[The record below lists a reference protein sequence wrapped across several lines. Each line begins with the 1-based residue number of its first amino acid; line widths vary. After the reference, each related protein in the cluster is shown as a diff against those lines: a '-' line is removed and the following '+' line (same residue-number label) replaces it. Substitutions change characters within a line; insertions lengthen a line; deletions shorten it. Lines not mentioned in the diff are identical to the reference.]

1 VSGVLTGFVVV
12 ASLVAVGYVLGRTG
26 VLGPTGQAVVQRL
39 VFFVGSPALLIQT
52 LADADVHVLFSEQLV
67 VTASG
72 VVVAVV
78 LWVLIARYRLRL
90 GRDDL
95 VIGGLSSSF
104 VNAANIGLPVAAYV
118 LQDLTAVLPAMLLQ
132 MVVLSPVALGILDVS
147 RHPPGGGGV
156 ASAKRLL
163 APLANPVLI
172 SSAIGIALS
181 LTGWTLPTAVAQPLD
196 LLAGFAIPGALVA
209 FGISLHG
216 RSSAG
221 WRSPEVLVS
230 SFLKAFVQPTATYLV
245 ARFVLRLD
253 DQAVFA
259 ATVVAALPT
268 AQNVFTY
275 AVRYGVGRDLARD
288 TVLVTTILVA
298 PVLLLISVL
307 LPH

>member
-1 VSGVLTGFVVV
+1 MSGVLTGFVVV
-12 ASLVAVGYVLGRTG
+12 ATLVAVGYVLGRTG
-26 VLGPTGQAVVQRL
+26 VLGPAGQGVVSRL
-39 VFFVGSPALLIQT
+39 VFFVGSPALLVQT
-52 LADADVHVLFSEQLV
+52 LADADVHVLFSGQLL
-67 VTASG
+67 VTSSG
-72 VVVAVV
+72 VVVSVV
-78 LWVLIARYRLRL
+78 VWVLLARYRLRL
-90 GRDDL
+90 SREDL
-95 VIGGLSSSF
+95 VIGSLASSF
-104 VNAANIGLPVAAYV
+104 VNAANIGLPVAVYV

-147 RHPPGGGGV
+147 RHQGDGSR
-156 ASAKRLL
+156 AALAKKLL
-163 APLANPVLI
+163 TPLANPVLI
-172 SSAIGIALS
+172 ASAVGILLS
-181 LTGWTLPTAVAQPLD
+181 VTGWTLPTALAQPLD

-216 RSSAG
+216 RSLAG
-221 WRSPEVLVS
+221 WRTPQVLIAS
-230 SFLKAFVQPTATYLV
+230 ALKAFLQPAVTYLA
-245 ARFVLRLD
+245 ARSLGLD
-253 DQAVFA
+253 DDAVFA

>member
-1 VSGVLTGFVVV
+1 MSGVLTGFVVV
-12 ASLVAVGYVLGRTG
+12 ATLVAVGYVLGRTG
-26 VLGPTGQAVVQRL
+26 VLGPAGQGVVSRL
-39 VFFVGSPALLIQT
+39 VFFVGSPALLVQT
-52 LADADVHVLFSEQLV
+52 LADADVHVLFSGQLL
-67 VTASG
+67 VTSSG
-72 VVVAVV
+72 VVVSVV
-78 LWVLIARYRLRL
+78 VWVLLARYRLRL
-90 GRDDL
+90 AREDL
-95 VIGGLSSSF
+95 VIGSLASSF

-147 RHPPGGGGV
+147 RHQGDGSRT
-156 ASAKRLL
+156 ALL
-163 APLANPVLI
+163 RKLLTPLANPVLI
-172 SSAIGIALS
+172 ASAVGILLS
-181 LTGWTLPTAVAQPLD
+181 VTGWTLPTALAQPLD

-216 RSSAG
+216 RSLAG
-221 WRSPEVLVS
+221 WRTPQVLVAS
-230 SFLKAFVQPTATYLV
+230 ALKSFLQPVVTYLA
-245 ARFVLRLD
+245 ARALGLD
-253 DQAVFA
+253 DAAVFA

-288 TVLVTTILVA
+288 TVLVTTVLVA

>member
-12 ASLVAVGYVLGRTG
+12 ASLVLVGYVLGRTG
-26 VLGPTGQAVVQRL
+26 VLGPAGQGVVSRL
-39 VFFVGSPALLIQT
+39 VFFVGSPALLVQT
-52 LADADVHVLFSEQLV
+52 LADADVHVLFSGQLL
-67 VTASG
+67 VTSSG
-72 VVVAVV
+72 VVASVV
-78 LWVLIARYRLRL
+78 VWVLIARYRLRL
-90 GRDDL
+90 SREDL
-95 VIGGLSSSF
+95 VIGGLASSF

-147 RHPPGGGGV
+147 RHQGDGSRA
-156 ASAKRLL
+156 ASVKKLL
-163 APLANPVLI
+163 TPLANPVLI
-172 SSAIGIALS
+172 ASAVGIVLS
-181 LTGWTLPTAVAQPLD
+181 VTGWTLPTALAQPLD

-216 RSSAG
+216 RSLAG
-221 WRSPEVLVS
+221 WRRPEVLVAS
-230 SFLKAFVQPTATYLV
+230 ALKAFVQPVVTYLA
-245 ARFVLRLD
+245 ARLLGLD
-253 DQAVFA
+253 DAAVFA

-288 TVLVTTILVA
+288 TVLVTTVLVA

>member
-1 VSGVLTGFVVV
+1 MSGVLTGFVVV
-12 ASLVAVGYVLGRTG
+12 ASLIAVGYVLGRTG
-26 VLGPTGQAVVQRL
+26 VLGPAGQTVVSRL
-39 VFFVGSPALLIQT
+39 VFFVGSPALLVQT

-67 VTASG
+67 VASSG
-72 VVVAVV
+72 VVAAVV

-90 GRDDL
+90 SRDDL
-95 VIGGLSSSF
+95 VVGGLASAF

-118 LQDLTAVLPAMLLQ
+118 LKDLTAVLPAMLLQ
-132 MVVLSPVALGILDVS
+132 MVVLSPIALGVLDVS
-147 RHPPGGGGV
+147 RHPGG

-163 APLANPVLI
+163 APLANPVLLA
-172 SSAIGIALS
+172 SAVGIGLS
-181 LTGWTLPTAVAQPLD
+181 VTGWRLPTALSQPLG

-216 RSSAG
+216 RSTQG
-221 WRSPEVLVS
+221 WRSPEVLLAS
-230 SFLKAFVQPTATYLV
+230 ALKAFVQPLVTYAV
-245 ARFVLRLD
+245 ARLLGLGPG
-253 DQAVFA
+253 AVYA

-288 TVLVTTILVA
+288 TVLVTTVLVA
-298 PVLLLISVL
+298 PVLLVISLV

>member
-1 VSGVLTGFVVV
+1 MTGVLTGFVVV

-26 VLGPTGQAVVQRL
+26 VLGPSGQAVVSRL
-39 VFFVGSPALLIQT
+39 VFFVGSPALLVQT

-72 VVVAVV
+72 VVAAVV

-90 GRDDL
+90 SRDDL
-95 VIGGLSSSF
+95 VIGGLAAAF

-147 RHPPGGGGV
+147 RHPPGGGGW

-172 SSAIGIALS
+172 ASAVGIVLS
-181 LTGWTLPTAVAQPLD
+181 VTGWTLPTALAQPLD

-216 RSSAG
+216 RSTTG
-221 WRSPEVLVS
+221 WRSPEVLVAS
-230 SFLKAFVQPTATYLV
+230 ALKAFVQPLVTWAV
-245 ARFVLRLD
+245 ARFVLGLD
-253 DQAVFA
+253 ETAVFA

-288 TVLVTTILVA
+288 TVLVTTVLVA

>member
-1 VSGVLTGFVVV
+1 MSGVLTGFVVV
-12 ASLVAVGYVLGRTG
+12 ATLVAVGYVLGRTG
-26 VLGPTGQAVVQRL
+26 VLGPAGQGVVSRL
-39 VFFVGSPALLIQT
+39 VFFVGSPALLVQT
-52 LADADVHVLFSEQLV
+52 LADADVHVLFSGQLL
-67 VTASG
+67 VTSSG
-72 VVVAVV
+72 VVVSVV
-78 LWVLIARYRLRL
+78 VWVLLARYRLRL
-90 GRDDL
+90 SREDL
-95 VIGGLSSSF
+95 VIGSLASSF

-147 RHPPGGGGV
+147 RHQGDGSRT
-156 ASAKRLL
+156 ALL
-163 APLANPVLI
+163 RKLLTPLANPVLI
-172 SSAIGIALS
+172 ASAVGILLS
-181 LTGWTLPTAVAQPLD
+181 VTGWTLPTALAQPLD

-216 RSSAG
+216 RSLAG
-221 WRSPEVLVS
+221 WRTPQVLVAS
-230 SFLKAFVQPTATYLV
+230 ALKSFLQPAVTYLA
-245 ARFVLRLD
+245 ARALGLD
-253 DQAVFA
+253 DAAVFA

-288 TVLVTTILVA
+288 TVLVTTVLVA